1 MIALVRRLA
10 TWPAV
15 VPRESTSFPKERES
29 MPPDWRKDLEAHA
42 SQVHSQGGEDGVLLR
57 LFEKIGARHRHFVE
71 FGAWDGLHLSNT
83 ANLRLNHGWSGLLME
98 GSDRA
103 DGELVQRERVDAEN
117 IESLFDHYNVPV
129 DFDLLS
135 IDIDG
140 NDYWV
145 WNALERYRPR
155 VVLVEYNVFFLP
167 ETAKTIAYNPEHS
180 WDKDNFGF
188 YHGASLAA
196 FEKLARSKGYVLAYT
211 EPYCPNA
218 IFVRESEM
226 PEGVDVPD
234 LAGWTRWD
242 WPEESYVEPAPQPG
256 GSWVNV

>member
-1 MIALVRRLA
+1 MSESKNA
-10 TWPAV
+10 W
-15 VPRESTSFPKERES
+15 RE
-29 MPPDWRKDLEAHA
+29 DLEAHA
-42 SQVHSQGGEDGVLLR
+42 SSVHSQGGEDGVLLR
-57 LFEKIGARHRHFVE
+57 LFEKIGTRHRAFVE

-83 ANLRLNHGWSGLLME
+83 ANLRLHHGWSGLLME

-103 DGELVQRERVDAEN
+103 DGQLVRREIVNAEN
-117 IESLFDHYNVPV
+117 IESLFDRYDVPL

-145 WNALERYRPR
+145 WKALERYRPR

-167 ETAKTIAYNPEHS
+167 ETAKTIAYDAAHG
-180 WDKDNFGF
+180 WDKENYGL

-196 FEKLARSKGYVLAYT
+196 FDKLARSKGYALVYT

-218 IFVRESEM
+218 IFVAEEAL
-226 PEGVDVPD
+226 PEGTTLPT
-234 LAGWTRWD
+234 LAEWTRWD
-242 WPEESYVEPAPQPG
+242 WPEDGYVEPTPQPG
-256 GSWVNV
+256 GRWVEV